1 MIWLV
6 GFSCWAWLRLASVPG
21 LAVVSQLLVLAQ
33 SLQLLVLAPSLQL
46 LDLAQILHS
55 WLRLDFRTLLAWLV
69 PLAFAC
75 KMKT

>member
-6 GFSCWAWLRLASVPG
+6 VFSCCAWLRLASVLG
-21 LAVVSQLLVLAQ
+21 LAVVS
-33 SLQLLVLAPSLQL
+33 QLLVLAPSLQL

-55 WLRLDFRTLLAWLV
+55 WLQLDFRTLLAWLV